1 MYVSPLLLLLSTLL
15 SNYKLHIVRLSCPP
29 PLSVCRSAGGVWER
43 AAKRS
48 QEERAVYRRIGV
60 DLSLK
65 STKSSSSHRLPEAK
79 ETAQKTRLTSLWCC
93 YIFSLPE
100 RKKKPFYLFEPLNGP
115 QLQHP
120 PPTSL
125 FRRAVGIVFLIFSQR
140 DRRSASSSSSPT
152 HFSSSSPHDAQPNV
166 TEAVI
171 TSGMLWKTRER
182 SQKNLSDQQDR
193 RQSSLA

>member
-1 MYVSPLLLLLSTLL
+1 MYVSPLLLLSTLL

-79 ETAQKTRLTSLWCC
+79 ETAQKTRLTRLWCC

-100 RKKKPFYLFEPLNGP
+100 KRKPFYLFEPLNGP

-152 HFSSSSPHDAQPNV
+152 HFSSSSPHDSQPNV

-182 SQKNLSDQQDR
+182 ERRLPWQKI
-193 RQSSLA
+193 